1 MNWKTNPEPNGVTAY
16 YTMHYVQPL
25 IPLINYSVDIEYSIK
40 LVDGDEEPKYAAYAK
55 QKIFDREN
63 EGLLFVS
70 PILGE
75 AMDYCEHHTY
85 DITNKM
91 IEDINKIFN
100 QFQFNVKTYYEKN
113 GNPNENPFDIVFGQ
127 KIKQKIAKIME
138 GHGI

>member
-1 MNWKTNPEPNGVTAY
+1 MNWTTNSNCATA
-16 YTMHYVQPL
+16 HYVQPL

-113 GNPNENPFDIVFGQ
+113 VNPSDIVFGQ
-127 KIKQKIAKIME
+127 KIKQKVAKIME
-138 GHGI
+138 EHGI